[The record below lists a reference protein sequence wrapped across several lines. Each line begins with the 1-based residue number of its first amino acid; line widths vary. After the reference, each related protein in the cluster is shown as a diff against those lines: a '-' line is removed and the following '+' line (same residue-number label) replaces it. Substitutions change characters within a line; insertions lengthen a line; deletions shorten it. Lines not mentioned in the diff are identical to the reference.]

1 MTLRRHLGRKHLEG
15 AELELTAFINPMVV
29 LVTFLLINV
38 VFSHTAV
45 LELALPPPANGGT
58 PAPPEKL
65 QLEVTVRK
73 DAIEVGDR
81 NRGALAQ
88 VPNVNGAPDLAGLS
102 AELETLKNSYPQQR
116 DSTLLSEPDVSYD
129 RLVQVMD
136 AMRSVDKVVDGQ
148 RLNIELFP
156 DIALGDA
163 PEAGK

>member
-1 MTLRRHLGRKHLEG
+1 MSLRRHLGRRHLEG

-45 LELALPPPANGGT
+45 LELALPPPANGT
-58 PAPPEKL
+58 TSAPPEKL

-81 NRGALAQ
+81 NRGLLQQIA
-88 VPNVNGAPDLAGLS
+88 NVNGTPDLAGLS
-102 AELETLKNSYPQQR
+102 NELEQLKNSYPQQR
-116 DSTLLSEPDVSYD
+116 DATMLSEPDVSYD

-136 AMRSVDKVVDGQ
+136 AMRSVDRVVQGQ
-148 RLNIELFP
+148 HLNIELFP

-163 PEAGK
+163 PEAAK